1 MLGLRTR
8 SCRNQSRVYRGS
20 PQLFVPIAAASSF
33 IAAKAKPMMQ
43 RQGAMR
49 PFSSPAFPGR
59 DLRLLPFDRRP
70 RSSCSNLALVAI
82 TPQAPRWALIAVCAV
97 PARISRRAF
106 LVPNASFARQ
116 RRRARAYHAMLR
128 HLDDRDRRLALDPNA
143 IPMTGRHGLAW
154 GLLAA
159 KRPRHCAKRVVTR
172 ATAPAMTPLPAWFSR
187 CHRRD
192 ALLESRPRRD
202 STVATVDQ

>member
-8 SCRNQSRVYRGS
+8 SGRNQSRVYRGS

-128 HLDDRDRRLALDPNA
+128 HLNSRSCIGIKFKVHEILGYVSEVVRGLRDTRI
-143 IPMTGRHGLAW
+143 IPAFAR
-154 GLLAA
+154 
-159 KRPRHCAKRVVTR
+159 
-172 ATAPAMTPLPAWFSR
+172 SR
-187 CHRRD
+187 CVSDHLR
-192 ALLESRPRRD
+192 AVPCPCWFVSI
-202 STVATVDQ
+202 T